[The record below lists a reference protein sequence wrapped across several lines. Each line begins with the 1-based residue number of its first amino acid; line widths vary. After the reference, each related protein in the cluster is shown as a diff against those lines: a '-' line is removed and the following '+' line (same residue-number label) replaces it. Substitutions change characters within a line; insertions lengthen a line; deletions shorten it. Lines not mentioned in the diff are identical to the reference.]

1 MELSKKD
8 KTIKYTLYCVILAA
22 AALLQ
27 NVQGL
32 WLQIGGARCFL
43 LVPAA
48 LLLSLGED
56 ERTAALLGLFAG
68 FLWDSVSAAHMG
80 FNCIVLMLLC
90 YVAATIVNF
99 LLRNTYWVA
108 VVSAAIGTFIYCM
121 LYWLIIIMPH
131 GGDGSVLSL
140 LYFYLPS
147 FVYTAAV
154 GIVLGMVFS
163 PIKKKLN
170 KGVAE

>member
-68 FLWDSVSAAHMG
+68 FLWDSD
-80 FNCIVLMLLC
+80 
-90 YVAATIVNF
+90 F

-121 LYWLIIIMPH
+121 LYWLIIVMPH

>member
-99 LLRNTYWVA
+99 LAIPTGWQS
-108 VVSAAIGTFIYCM
+108 SAQQSARLYTVCSIG
-121 LYWLIIIMPH
+121 L
-131 GGDGSVLSL
+131 
-140 LYFYLPS
+140 
-147 FVYTAAV
+147 
-154 GIVLGMVFS
+154 
-163 PIKKKLN
+163 
-170 KGVAE
+170 

>member
-1 MELSKKD
+1 MELSKRE
-8 KTIKYTLYCVILAA
+8 KTIKYTFYCVILAA

-27 NVQGL
+27 NVHGL

-43 LVPAA
+43 LVPAVI
-48 LLLSLGED
+48 LLSLGED

-68 FLWDSVSAAHMG
+68 FLWD
-80 FNCIVLMLLC
+80 C
-90 YVAATIVNF
+90 
-99 LLRNTYWVA
+99 
-108 VVSAAIGTFIYCM
+108 VSAAIATFVYCL
-121 LYWLIIIMPH
+121 LYWLIIVMPH

-140 LYFYLPS
+140 LYFYMPS

-154 GIVLGMVFS
+154 GVVLGMAFS

-170 KGVAE
+170 KGAAE